1 MDKEVK
7 KIIKSV
13 AIDIVSKMGI
23 DSDVEIDEIEEENI
37 VNVVCDI
44 RAKND
49 SNLLIGQN
57 GDNLQAL
64 QHIIRLIVR
73 SQTEERINFVVDVNS
88 YKKEKNDSIV
98 SLAKEM
104 AKKTVSEKK
113 AVVLRPMTAYE
124 RRLVH
129 MELSENKDVVTE
141 SIGDGD
147 DRKIVIKAATGDLV

>member
-73 SQTEERINFVVDVNS
+73 SQTEERINFVVDFNS